1 MSCSISSIS
10 YCPVKTLSFQS
21 IETCNVKKDLGMI
34 NDRIFAFS
42 RGVDLEKAKSMEKNP
57 KERRKTWKNE
67 ELTKET
73 HETNSRKTKPP
84 IKNKILRKTWKNE
97 PWMSA

>member
-1 MSCSISSIS
+1 MMNYEKFFIEKQSKKENINNMSCSISSIS

-42 RGVDLEKAKSMEKNP
+42 RISLS
-57 KERRKTWKNE
+57 
-67 ELTKET
+67 
-73 HETNSRKTKPP
+73 SY
-84 IKNKILRKTWKNE
+84 ILDSFE
-97 PWMSA
+97 

>member
-57 KERRKTWKNE
+57 KERKLNNL
-67 ELTKET
+67 LTLKKI
-73 HETNSRKTKPP
+73 NLYL
-84 IKNKILRKTWKNE
+84 IKI
-97 PWMSA
+97 